1 MATHCLKYAGDELNV
16 LACLTRRSSCHVL
29 HIMLRVIGW
38 FSTRFM
44 MYFARKIK
52 WFLRRV
58 NSLEQ
63 RLSPEIDVILLGS
76 DSRPITFERL

>member
-1 MATHCLKYAGDELNV
+1 MCYTSCFELLV
-16 LACLTRRSSCHVL
+16 D
-29 HIMLRVIGW
+29 

-44 MYFARKIK
+44 MYFARKQSTG
-52 WFLRRV
+52 FLMRV